1 MIFPNQIRLFAAPGV
16 AIMEEQS
23 RMALDSYFTLGRSG
37 LRVSPLC
44 LGTMTF
50 GQSSGWG
57 CDEAA
62 SAEML
67 HAYMGAGGNFI
78 DTADVYAAGESE
90 RIVGRVLKAAGIREE
105 MVIATK
111 FTFDSGAKGVN
122 AFGNGRKN
130 MMRAIDDSLR
140 RLDTDYVDLYWMH
153 AWDTVTPVEEV
164 VQGFDALIRTGKIRY
179 YGLSDV
185 PAWYAVHAVLY
196 AAQNGLAAPI
206 ALQLEYS
213 LLERSIEREHLPAA
227 SHFGL
232 GLCSWSPLAGGALSG
247 KYRRGDAGV
256 EGRLTTIA
264 GPSRGVLG
272 KEQSWVVIDALLAA
286 AQETGQSPAAVALN
300 WAATQYRSASVI
312 IGATR
317 IDQLRANLAALDF
330 ELPEAERDRLHLAS
344 RLPLVTPYDFFRPRR
359 TAQTMGG
366 PVRGWEGFTGLRQ
379 TPKD

>member
-1 MIFPNQIRLFAAPGV
+1 
-16 AIMEEQS
+16 
-23 RMALDSYFTLGRSG
+23 MALTDYFTLGRSG

-50 GQSSGWG
+50 GQSEWG
-57 CDEAA
+57 CDAA
-62 SAEML
+62 LSARMI
-67 HAYMGAGGNFI
+67 HDYVDAGGNFL
-78 DTADVYAAGESE
+78 DTADVYGRGASE
-90 RIVGRVLKAAGIREE
+90 QIVGKVLNDAGLREQ

-111 FTFDSGAKGVN
+111 YTFDSGATGIN

-164 VQGFDALIRTGKIRY
+164 VHGFDALIRAGKIRY

-196 AAQNGLAAPI
+196 AAQHGLAAPV

-227 SHFGL
+227 SHFGI
-232 GLCSWSPLAGGALSG
+232 GLCPWSPLAGGALSG
-247 KYRRGDAGV
+247 KYRRGDASV
-256 EGRLTTIA
+256 EGRLTSVA

-272 KEQSWVVIDALLAA
+272 KEQSWAVIDALTAVA
-286 AQETGQSPAAVALN
+286 EEIGQNPAAVALN
-300 WAATQYRSASVI
+300 WVATQYRSTSVI

-317 IDQLRANLAALDF
+317 PDQLRANLASVDF
-330 ELPEAERDRLHLAS
+330 DLPEAARERLHMVS
-344 RLPLVTPYDFFRPRR
+344 RLPLVTPYDFFRPKRM
-359 TAQTMGG
+359 AATMNGL
-366 PVRGWEGFTGLRQ
+366 VQGWSGVSGLNH